1 MRTLNFGHLEM
12 ITVNKLKQY
21 LDYSVERAA
30 KTVAQSM
37 LATITASSVLSIVD
51 LDFGTV
57 LGVAGL
63 AGLMSLLTSVLTFEG
78 KTKAAE

>member
-1 MRTLNFGHLEM
+1 MDRFRD
-12 ITVNKLKQY
+12 Y
-21 LDYSVERAA
+21 LSYSVERAV

-37 LATITASSVLSIVD
+37 LATITASSVLSIVE
-51 LDFGTV
+51 LDFATV

-78 KTKAAE
+78 KTKAVDNG

>member
-1 MRTLNFGHLEM
+1 MTKLNA
-12 ITVNKLKQY
+12 Y
-21 LDYSVERAA
+21 LGYSVERAV

-37 LATITASSVLSIVD
+37 LATITASSVLSIIEI
-51 LDFGTV
+51 DFVTV

-78 KTKAAE
+78 KAKAEPSE

>member
-1 MRTLNFGHLEM
+1 MDR
-12 ITVNKLKQY
+12 LKQY
-21 LDYSVERAA
+21 LDYSLERAA

-37 LATITASSVLSIVD
+37 LATITASSVLSIVE
-51 LDFGTV
+51 LDFATV

-78 KTKAAE
+78 KAKAVESGA